1 MDLPDLSLFLSL
13 YLPLLSV
20 PPYLSSLPPYLSLP
34 YIASPLPPPPSLI
47 PPLPLQSSE
56 KQEAQTQYTYV
67 CDETLDPTFLGQKF
81 LFSVN
86 EKAALEPRQ
95 YRIRVV
101 VKTKEN
107 LRVSRFLGMA
117 DIHLTC
123 LKNEQEI
130 EVTLCCCSS
139 DRLRCSFQC
148 ISNCNFFPFFF
159 STLSPSFFIL
169 LVHPSPLPSYPL
181 PTPLPCHSLTFPP
194 LPHRA
199 GFLSGPREGGCSPPL
214 PGRWM

>member
-1 MDLPDLSLFLSL
+1 MCLYFHFLS
-13 YLPLLSV
+13 P
-20 PPYLSSLPPYLSLP
+20 
-34 YIASPLPPPPSLI
+34 SPLS
-47 PPLPLQSSE
+47 PLSFQSSDR
-56 KQEAQTQYTYV
+56 QEAQTQYTYV

-86 EKAALEPRQ
+86 EKASLEPRQ

-130 EVTLCCCSS
+130 EVKFSLFLLMLLISPFFSLFLLFFLSFCCVLCLNFS
-139 DRLRCSFQC
+139 C
-148 ISNCNFFPFFF
+148 IPEFPF
-159 STLSPSFFIL
+159 SFL
-169 LVHPSPLPSYPL
+169 
-181 PTPLPCHSLTFPP
+181 
-194 LPHRA
+194 
-199 GFLSGPREGGCSPPL
+199 
-214 PGRWM
+214 